1 MARGNSRANSEF
13 NEERRRADR
22 EVAADEARNIVASGD
37 ARDTWYQS
45 LRADQDSVDFDVD
58 NHVKDMLVD
67 IRAIVPNFQEREFFQ
82 DFEET
87 RDSVREA
94 IKGRATDE
102 QIDEIN
108 EKLDELKSLYDTRAE
123 LRNRFENGVVAVGGN
138 PFGVAD
144 DVQAIDEIIKN
155 GFLGSQGIMGLRS
168 DIGLSQA
175 KELGK
180 SIIGMKRRGFE
191 TSQELA
197 SSAREYLSD
206 IDDAMDRLRVIQDK
220 YEAAERADA
229 EVAAGVNLDK
239 QYADYNKEAE
249 RHLITLRTA
258 FDGLAV
264 IAFNNDDLFRRI
276 QRD

>member
-1 MARGNSRANSEF
+1 
-13 NEERRRADR
+13 
-22 EVAADEARNIVASGD
+22 
-37 ARDTWYQS
+37 
-45 LRADQDSVDFDVD
+45 VD

-123 LRNRFENGVVAVGGN
+123 LRNRFENVVVAVGGK

-144 DVQAIDEIIKN
+144 DVQTIDEIIKN

-220 YEAAERADA
+220 YEVAERADA
-229 EVAAGVNLDK
+229 EVAAGVNLEK
-239 QYADYNKEAE
+239 QYADYNKDAE

-258 FDGLAV
+258 FDGLAT
-264 IAFNNDDLFRRI
+264 IAFNNDDLFRRFNLLALKKRKQKPYNQFSSVQSRI
-276 QRD
+276 HQLRILNMKLTQIHFRIHHKSKWFIKESFKEN